1 MAEIT
6 ADCRQ
11 KTGAIGVPWF
21 QPYSTNPEL
30 TSWDIVFLTGAIS
43 PLTLLRKD
51 WLIQF
56 CRIISHLLNSFWS
69 LFAMNVIL
77 LLGILHPIPHHS
89 AINDL
94 RYCDT
99 YCSKGFNAF
108 LKIANPMYWLCISI
122 SSISSST
129 ESLFSLKFS
138 FSPLVFSI

>member
-1 MAEIT
+1 M
-6 ADCRQ
+6 
-11 KTGAIGVPWF
+11 PWF

-51 WLIQF
+51 WLIQFF

-99 YCSKGFNAF
+99 YCCSLSLTRLRVSSRFTCRMA
-108 LKIANPMYWLCISI
+108 LANSSRI
-122 SSISSST
+122 SSLGMRTLRVSSS
-129 ESLFSLKFS
+129 
-138 FSPLVFSI
+138 